1 MLTCILISLSY
12 MLVVNCQQSLRT
24 SHFLHHKANSF
35 KETDLYDDDTIAEQ
49 YFYRKQIE
57 I

>member
-1 MLTCILISLSY
+1 MSY

-24 SHFLHHKANSF
+24 SHFLHPKANSF
-35 KETDLYDDDTIAEQ
+35 KETVLYDDTIAEQ
-49 YFYRKQIE
+49 YFYNKQIE